1 MIDIVVMIVTII
13 LIFIIGIINYKKSE
27 NYIEKTMCIVLFI
40 VVVIPCIIYC
50 LDKFNMPTEFN
61 MTKNLDSQNWLSFL
75 GNYTSS
81 IVGAIIGGAIT
92 VLVTVLQIEKNNEQ
106 TEKRDKENLR
116 LQNMPILKYTL
127 DTRYE
132 DDGQDDSLIMSNQ
145 DTGRIYRLNISL
157 KNIGLNNI
165 KNIKVDFESEII
177 KKKERFI
184 GKDSIISMEMKE
196 EIIIKKYF
204 SIKYREEPYK
214 MKLIVYYE
222 DVLNNLYRQI
232 LDIDYITTN
241 SFKKGANISYIKYI
255 IKEEELINKE
265 EINK

>member
-106 TEKRDKENLR
+106 TEKREKENLR

-127 DTRYE
+127 DTIYKDE
-132 DDGQDDSLIMSNQ
+132 EHEESLLINNQ
-145 DTGRIYRLNISL
+145 EGGKIYRLNISL

-165 KNIKVDFESEII
+165 KSIKVDFESEII

-184 GKDSIISMEMKE
+184 GKDTIVPMEIKE
-196 EIIIKKYF
+196 EISIKKYF
-204 SIKYREEPYK
+204 SLKYREEPYK

-222 DVLNNLYRQI
+222 DVLRSCYKQIIDINYMATNFSENRKEYCTNRLYH
-232 LDIDYITTN
+232 
-241 SFKKGANISYIKYI
+241 
-255 IKEEELINKE
+255 
-265 EINK
+265 